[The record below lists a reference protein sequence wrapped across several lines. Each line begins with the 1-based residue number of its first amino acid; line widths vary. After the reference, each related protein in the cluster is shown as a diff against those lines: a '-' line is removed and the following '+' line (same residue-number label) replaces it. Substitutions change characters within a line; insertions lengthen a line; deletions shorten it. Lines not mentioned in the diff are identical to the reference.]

1 MAGDVERLWLEVALR
16 EGNNAG
22 KDAIIRGILD
32 VKNAAQEA
40 AKASSDFAGVSSE
53 AGKAG
58 NTLKDVAKIAAGVFT
73 GLKLT
78 DVTRDMADFH
88 KSTMNQ
94 VAGLVPLASRLR
106 ITTDEL
112 QALQGA
118 AREAN
123 VTNEELT
130 KTLFTFN
137 QNVGQAGQGSK
148 SQIEAFEK
156 LGIKI
161 LDAKGQLRP
170 MTELLTE
177 AARSLLQ
184 VENTSTR
191 AALAAQLLGEKG
203 ARLNPLLKE
212 LAMPIG
218 DLVDRGKSF
227 GQIVDKDVAEAL
239 DRAKNSGEAA
249 EQQFRALYATV
260 AAPIHASALE
270 YIANLTSN
278 LTKRIREA
286 RGESGGL
293 LAQLDAL
300 FKSRTVTTMGG
311 FRLSTDAER
320 NEDELA
326 ALRKRLTDKET
337 ERQRN
342 TSNPAYAG
350 RMGTVDDEIA
360 ALKADIARRERA
372 AVVLPQ
378 IAYDGDEEDARR
390 GGPIPAGLSNIGP
403 FKTGGTTSPPVRG
416 GGSNRDRIGEAVEQ
430 LRGEVAAAQA
440 AYDALGAGGKTP
452 LEDLQREVE
461 LRKKIADE
469 IAKLGKYD
477 PRDPRVKEIEQ
488 LVRAHEEL
496 EVKLKKR
503 EEAMR
508 NAVEIERRLGD
519 GTAFLAAEQQKLNE
533 ALDTGR
539 LSYEAYSAA
548 MKDAQEKADD
558 MARKARG
565 TKGGIDAIFAG
576 AEQAA
581 EEWKKANSE
590 FEVGKRLFGD
600 LAQLGDQ
607 LASGAIDNVAKVEQA
622 ILQMLLRVGVAIA
635 QSELMKFLNLGGSGG
650 IGGGGGLIADL
661 LGMGGGGITASSPM
675 GIGDIISGAGGL
687 EGGWMPGFAGG
698 GDPPVDRPSV
708 VGEVE
713 PEVIVPKTPSTV
725 LNRAQLAALGVGDG
739 GGGGTPVNVY
749 QTIQLGSVVS
759 RAEMERELARVE
771 RSARDGAIAGVQ
783 ELRSTSANF
792 RRSMRR

>member
-40 AKASSDFAGVSSE
+40 AKASSEFAGISGE
-53 AGKAG
+53 AKKAG
-58 NTLKDVAKIAAGVFT
+58 NALGDVAKIAAGVFT
-73 GLKLT
+73 GIKLT

-88 KSTMNQ
+88 KSTMDQ
-94 VAGLVPLASRLR
+94 TAALVPLAARLKM
-106 ITTDEL
+106 TTDEV

-161 LDAKGQLRP
+161 LDANGQLRP
-170 MTELLTE
+170 MTTLLTE
-177 AARSLLQ
+177 AARALLQ
-184 VENTSTR
+184 VDNTSTR
-191 AALAAQLLGEKG
+191 AALGAQLLGEKG

-212 LAMPIG
+212 LAMPIA

-227 GQIVDKDVAEAL
+227 GEIVDKEVAEKL
-239 DRAKNSGEAA
+239 DRAKNASDAA

-320 NEDELA
+320 NEDELVS
-326 ALRKRLTDKET
+326 LRKRLGDKEA

-342 TSNPAYAG
+342 ANNPAYDG
-350 RMGTVDDEIA
+350 RMGAVDTEIA

-372 AVVLPQ
+372 AVTLPQ
-378 IAYDGDEEDARR
+378 IAYDGDEADARR
-390 GGPIPAGLSNIGP
+390 GGPIPAGLSNLNP
-403 FKTGGTTSPPVRG
+403 RTGGTTNPPVRGGG

-477 PRDPRVKEIEQ
+477 PKDPRVKEIEQ

-519 GTAFLAAEQQKLNE
+519 GTAFLAAEQQRLNE

-565 TKGGIDAIFAG
+565 TQGGIDAIFAG

-590 FEVGKRLFGD
+590 FEIGKRIFTEFKNVGDEWARTGVFNIQTFGQAMLNM
-600 LAQLGDQ
+600 LAQV
-607 LASGAIDNVAKVEQA
+607 GA
-622 ILQMLLRVGVAIA
+622 AIA
-635 QSELMKFLNLGGSGG
+635 QSELMKLFGLDKSGGGSIFGGGG
-650 IGGGGGLIADL
+650 IGGFFSSLFSDSGGGMATDDAGW
-661 LGMGGGGITASSPM
+661 GMVDWSSV
-675 GIGDIISGAGGL
+675 
-687 EGGWMPGFAGG
+687 MPAFAGG
-698 GDPPVDRPSV
+698 GDPPVDRPSI
-708 VGEVE
+708 VGEFE
-713 PEVIVPKTPSTV
+713 PEIIVPKTPSTV
-725 LNRAQLAALGVGDG
+725 LNRAQLQALGVGG
-739 GGGGTPVNVY
+739 GGGSPNIHIALNV
-749 QTIQLGSVVS
+749 QTGSIVS
-759 RAEMERELARVE
+759 RAQHERDMQELEGRVTQ
-771 RSARDGAIAGVQ
+771 AAIAGVL
-783 ELRSTSANF
+783 EARGSSSNY
-792 RRSMRR
+792 RRAFSR

>member
-32 VKNAAQEA
+32 VKNAALEA
-40 AKASSDFAGVSSE
+40 AKASSEFAGISTE
-53 AGKAG
+53 ASKAG
-58 NTLKDVAKIAAGVFT
+58 SVLADVGKIAAGVFT
-73 GLKLT
+73 GIKLA

-88 KSTMNQ
+88 KSTMDQ

-137 QNVGQAGQGSK
+137 QNVGQASQGGK
-148 SQIEAFEK
+148 AQIETFEK

-161 LDAKGQLRP
+161 LDANGQLRP
-170 MTELLTE
+170 MTVLLAETSR
-177 AARSLLQ
+177 ALLQ
-184 VENTSTR
+184 VENSSIR
-191 AALAAQLLGEKG
+191 ASLGSQLLGEKG

-212 LAMPIG
+212 LATPIA

-227 GQIVDKDVAEAL
+227 GEIVDKDIAEKL
-239 DRAKNSGEAA
+239 DRAKNAGDAA

-286 RGESGGL
+286 RNESGGL

-300 FKSRTVTTMGG
+300 FKSRSVTTMGG
-311 FRLSTDAER
+311 FRLPTETER

-326 ALRKRLTDKET
+326 ALRKRLA
-337 ERQRN
+337 ERENERKRN
-342 TSNPAYAG
+342 SSNPAYEG

-372 AVVLPQ
+372 AVTLPQ
-378 IAYDGDEEDARR
+378 IAYDGDEAEARR
-390 GGPIPAGLSNIGP
+390 GGPIPSGLTNLNP
-403 FKTGGTTSPPVRG
+403 FTTGGKANPTVRGG

-452 LEDLQREVE
+452 LEDLQREVD

-477 PRDPRVKEIEQ
+477 TKDPRVKEIEQ
-488 LVRAHEEL
+488 LVRSHEEL
-496 EVKLKKR
+496 ETKLKKR

-519 GTAFLAAEQQKLNE
+519 GTAYLTAEQQRLNE

-558 MARKARG
+558 MSRKSRG
-565 TKGGIDAIFAG
+565 AQGGVDAIFAG

-581 EEWKKANSE
+581 AEWKKANSE
-590 FEVGKRLFGD
+590 FEIGKKIFTEFKNVGDEWARTGIFNIQSFGQAM
-600 LAQLGDQ
+600 LNMLVQV
-607 LASGAIDNVAKVEQA
+607 GAA
-622 ILQMLLRVGVAIA
+622 LA
-635 QSELMKFLNLGGSGG
+635 QSELMKFLNLGGKGG
-650 IGGGGGLIADL
+650 IGGGGGFLADL
-661 LGMGGGGITASSPM
+661 FGMGGGAISASAPM
-675 GIGDIISGAGGL
+675 GIGDIISGAGSL
-687 EGGWMPGFAGG
+687 AGGWMPGFAGG
-698 GDPPVDRPSV
+698 GDPPVDRPSI
-708 VGEVE
+708 VGEIE
-713 PEVIVPKTPSTV
+713 PEIIVPKTPSTV
-725 LNRAQLAALGVGDG
+725 LNRAQLDALGVG
-739 GGGGTPVNVY
+739 GGGGTQVAIY
-749 QTIQLGSVVS
+749 QTVQVGSIVS
-759 RAEMERELARVE
+759 RAEHERDLARMRKEVTE
-771 RSARDGAIAGVQ
+771 AAIAGVAEQ
-783 ELRSTSANF
+783 RSTSSTY
-792 RRSMRR
+792 RRAMRGR

>member
-1 MAGDVERLWLEVALR
+1 MAGDTERLWLEVALR
-16 EGNNAG
+16 EGNSSA

-40 AKASSDFAGVSSE
+40 AKASNDIAGFSSE
-53 AGKAG
+53 AKKAG
-58 NTLKDVAKIAAGVFT
+58 SALGDVAKVAAGVFT
-73 GLKLT
+73 GIKLT
-78 DVTRDMADFH
+78 DVLRDMADFH
-88 KSTMNQ
+88 KSTMDQ

-148 SQIEAFEK
+148 AQIEAFEK
-156 LGIKI
+156 LGVKI
-161 LDAKGQLRP
+161 LDANGQLRP
-170 MTELLTE
+170 MTTLLTE
-177 AARSLLQ
+177 AARALLL
-184 VENTSTR
+184 VDNGSTR
-191 AALAAQLLGEKG
+191 AALGAQLLGEKG

-212 LAMPIG
+212 LAMPIA
-218 DLVDRGKSF
+218 DLVDRGRSF
-227 GQIVDKDVAEAL
+227 GEIVDKEVAEKL
-239 DRAKNSGEAA
+239 DRAKNASDAA

-260 AAPIHASALE
+260 AAPVQASALE
-270 YIANLTSN
+270 YIAGVVSD

-286 RGESGGL
+286 RNEVGL
-293 LAQLDAL
+293 LSQMKAL
-300 FKSRTVTTMGG
+300 FGDGSNVTMGG
-311 FRLSTDAER
+311 LRLSTPAELARDRYEALKAER
-320 NEDELA
+320 
-326 ALRKRLTDKET
+326 DK
-337 ERQRN
+337 N
-342 TSNPAYAG
+342 KNNPAYQG
-350 RMGTVDDEIA
+350 RMAEVEAEIA
-360 ALKADIARRERA
+360 AYERLARI
-372 AVVLPQ
+372 LPQ
-378 IAYDGDEEDARR
+378 IAYDEDEQNARR
-390 GGPIPAGLSNIGP
+390 GGPIPAGLSNLDP
-403 FKTGGTTSPPVRG
+403 KTGGKSNPPVRGG

-477 PRDPRVKEIEQ
+477 PRDPRVAEIEK

-539 LSYEAYSAA
+539 LSYGAYSAA

-622 ILQMLLRVGVAIA
+622 LLQMLLRVGVAIA
-635 QSELMKFLNLGGSGG
+635 QSELMKLLNLDPSGGGSIFGSGG
-650 IGGGGGLIADL
+650 GILNFIGGLFSDSGSGGMATDDVGW
-661 LGMGGGGITASSPM
+661 GMVDWGSV
-675 GIGDIISGAGGL
+675 
-687 EGGWMPGFAGG
+687 MPTFAGG
-698 GDPPVDRPSV
+698 GDPPVDRPSI

-713 PEVIVPKTPSTV
+713 PEIIVPKTPSTV
-725 LNRAQLAALGVGDG
+725 LNRAQLEALGVGG
-739 GGGGTPVNVY
+739 GGGAQVNVY

-771 RSARDGAIAGVQ
+771 KSARDGAIAGVQ
-783 ELRSTSANF
+783 EARGTSANF